1 MRPSPDNSNPIR
13 KKIMK
18 KWVLAALALVILIL
32 YINSYLTHFNSRVR
46 TISVDEY
53 TWSYTIDDGSLMPS
67 LQNRRFPKE
76 AIARN
81 FSPALCF

>member
-1 MRPSPDNSNPIR
+1 
-13 KKIMK
+13 MK

-53 TWSYTIDDGSLMPS
+53 TWSYTIDGSNEKLVAKLERS
-67 LQNRRFPKE
+67 T
-76 AIARN
+76 
-81 FSPALCF
+81 